1 VDSKTE
7 VLGWRRK
14 AGSNQANRYSK
25 RQQSSNN
32 RSSLS
37 TVNSLRDLARCAKPG
52 DRMERMQATF
62 IALAARSVFA
72 NARTATTL
80 GARKVSNFLLT
91 VLG

>member
-1 VDSKTE
+1 
-7 VLGWRRK
+7 
-14 AGSNQANRYSK
+14 
-25 RQQSSNN
+25 
-32 RSSLS
+32 
-37 TVNSLRDLARCAKPG
+37 
-52 DRMERMQATF
+52 MERMQATF